1 MQKIYV
7 AKSLVTNNPKSIYGL
22 IWNHNPSSFAM
33 DGMEREESGQPGTV
47 EGGYSYTSPEGE
59 LVATFIWTFIWTV
72 LVNSFQNRFSKTQF
86 ITTATPVLKANWSAK
101 LELAASNIEIVV
113 IIINHH
119 ND

>member
-1 MQKIYV
+1 MQEISV
-7 AKSLVTNNPKSIYGL
+7 AKSLVTNNPKSIYSL
-22 IWNHNPSSFAM
+22 IWNPNHFSFAM

>member
-7 AKSLVTNNPKSIYGL
+7 AKSLVTNNPESIYSL
-22 IWNHNPSSFAM
+22 IWNPNHFSFAM

-72 LVNSFQNRFSKTQF
+72 IWILFKTDFQKHNSSPLLQ
-86 ITTATPVLKANWSAK
+86 
-101 LELAASNIEIVV
+101 
-113 IIINHH
+113 
-119 ND
+119 